1 MNTLRARI
9 TTLLVASVLSVVIL
23 ATGLSLFLLEPPRL
37 HKAIDATAAQIA
49 LSISLAKAGSG
60 QRDLIA
66 SPTSA
71 SPDSEVIGM
80 QRAPAS
86 GTFLEAATRDLRDEL
101 RKRGFSADLAVT
113 ELSALSWPVASL
125 DLGHGRWL
133 VVPIAIPPPPENAS
147 LILGG
152 WMLLVATGTTL
163 AAIAAAY
170 SMTRPLA
177 LVEKA
182 LAGLTLDGELPHLQE
197 RGPAEVKSTAR
208 AINLLSARLKIA
220 MESRMRLVAAAGHDL
235 RTPLTRLRLR
245 AEFLDEEERRQ
256 WLTDLN
262 ELDHIADSA
271 IRLVREEVD
280 ESALEEVRLD
290 VLTEEIVVE
299 LKEMKLKAAVM
310 SAEVVSVRARP
321 LSLKRAFRNLMINA
335 ATHGGGTIV
344 SVRKCRHAVL
354 LLIEDDGPG
363 IPEDLLQRAY
373 EPFFRIDP
381 ARRASVPGAG
391 LGLAIAR
398 EIIARSK
405 GELKITNRP
414 EGGLRQEVSF
424 PVV

>member
-9 TTLLVASVLSVVIL
+9 TALLVASVLSVVIV
-23 ATGLSLFLLEPPRL
+23 ATGRSLFLLEPPRL

-49 LSISLAKAGSG
+49 LAISLAKAGSG
-60 QRDLIA
+60 QWDLIA
-66 SPTSA
+66 SPTGA
-71 SPDSEVIGM
+71 SPDSGVIGM
-80 QRAPAS
+80 RGAPAS
-86 GTFLEAATRDLRDEL
+86 GTLLEGATRDLRDEL
-101 RKRGFSADLAVT
+101 RKRGFFADLAVT

-133 VVPIAIPPPPENAS
+133 VVPIAIPPPPENAA

-182 LAGLTLDGELPHLQE
+182 LAGLTLDGELPHLPE
-197 RGPAEVKSTAR
+197 AGPAEVKSTAR

-256 WLTDLN
+256 WLADLS

-290 VLTEEIVVE
+290 ALT
-299 LKEMKLKAAVM
+299 
-310 SAEVVSVRARP
+310 
-321 LSLKRAFRNLMINA
+321 
-335 ATHGGGTIV
+335 
-344 SVRKCRHAVL
+344 
-354 LLIEDDGPG
+354 
-363 IPEDLLQRAY
+363 
-373 EPFFRIDP
+373 
-381 ARRASVPGAG
+381 
-391 LGLAIAR
+391 
-398 EIIARSK
+398 
-405 GELKITNRP
+405 
-414 EGGLRQEVSF
+414 
-424 PVV
+424 

>member
-1 MNTLRARI
+1 LR
-9 TTLLVASVLSVVIL
+9 T
-23 ATGLSLFLLEPPRL
+23 
-37 HKAIDATAAQIA
+37 
-49 LSISLAKAGSG
+49 
-60 QRDLIA
+60 
-66 SPTSA
+66 
-71 SPDSEVIGM
+71 
-80 QRAPAS
+80 
-86 GTFLEAATRDLRDEL
+86 
-101 RKRGFSADLAVT
+101 RGFSADLAVT
-113 ELSALSWPVASL
+113 ELTALSWPVASL
-125 DLGHGRWL
+125 DLGNGRWL

-163 AAIAAAY
+163 AAIVAAY

-197 RGPAEVKSTAR
+197 TGPAEVRSTAR
-208 AINLLSARLKIA
+208 AVNLLSARLKIA

-256 WLTDLN
+256 WLTDLS

-290 VLTEEIVVE
+290 ALTEEIAVE
-299 LKEMKLKAAVM
+299 LKDMNLKAAVM
-310 SAEVVSVRARP
+310 SVELVSVRGRP

-335 ATHGGGTIV
+335 ATHGGGATV
-344 SVRKCRHAVL
+344 SVRKCQHSAL

-398 EIIARSK
+398 EIITRNK
-405 GELKITNRP
+405 GVLEITNRP
-414 EGGLRQEVSF
+414 EGGLRQEVRFS
-424 PVV
+424 VV

>member
-9 TTLLVASVLSVVIL
+9 TALLVASVLSVVIL

-37 HKAIDATAAQIA
+37 HKAIDATASQIA
-49 LSISLAKAGSG
+49 LAISLAKSGSG
-60 QRDLIA
+60 QQDTIA

-71 SPDSEVIGM
+71 SPDSGIIGVKG
-80 QRAPAS
+80 APAS
-86 GTFLEAATRDLRDEL
+86 GTLLEIPTRDLRDEL
-101 RKRGFSADLAVT
+101 QKRGFSADLAVT

-125 DLGHGRWL
+125 DLGNGRWL

-170 SMTRPLA
+170 SITRPLA

-182 LAGLTLDGELPHLQE
+182 LARLTLDGELPHLQE
-197 RGPAEVKSTAR
+197 TGPAEVRSTAR
-208 AINLLSARLKIA
+208 AINLLSDRLKIA

-235 RTPLTRLRLR
+235 RTPLTRMRLR
-245 AEFLDEEERRQ
+245 AEFLDAEERGR
-256 WLTDLN
+256 WLADLS

-290 VLTEEIVVE
+290 VLAEEIVIE
-299 LKEMKLKAAVM
+299 LNEMNLKAAVI
-310 SAEVVSVRARP
+310 SVERVSVRVRP
-321 LSLKRAFRNLMINA
+321 LSLKRALRNLMINA
-335 ATHGGGTIV
+335 ATHGGGAMV
-344 SVRKCRHAVL
+344 SVRKRQHAALV
-354 LLIEDDGPG
+354 LIEDHGPG

-373 EPFFRIDP
+373 EPFFRIDRT
-381 ARRASVPGAG
+381 RRGSVPGAG

-398 EIIARSK
+398 EIIARNK
-405 GELKITNRP
+405 GALTIANRP
-414 EGGLRQEVSF
+414 EGGLRQEVGF
-424 PVV
+424 PVA